1 MSEIIPKYYEDYHE
15 LVELMKKSSHDYN
28 FELVEKAYRFAEEK
42 HGDQRRASGIPYI
55 LHPTSV
61 ACILAELGMDSESLA
76 AALLHDVVEDTPVT
90 LPEIVSLFGQEIA
103 ELIDGVT
110 KLGKIPYSSREEQQA
125 ENIRKML
132 IAMAKDIRVIII
144 KLADRLHNMR
154 TIECMKEQHRRDK
167 ALEVMEVYAPI
178 AHRLGIRAIKEELED
193 LAIRYLDPVGYAEI
207 ERQLEKKSKDRVHFV
222 AEIKQSLYDRLEGEI
237 HNVYI
242 SGRVKSIHGIY
253 KKTFMKGNV
262 KIGYEISA
270 DGAVVHTEAANSAV
284 TEEQLVLGIVSLI
297 PQSIKKW
304 ISISD
309 EVYDLAGEEF
319 LDYIYDELT
328 YRIAKKLADCIIA
341 DIEACGTAS
350 TGSLP
355 AVPKITATTVTL
367 GLVAQAMAQLS
378 DEAANPVVMMNKQ
391 TWGAFKAAQ
400 AANGYNY
407 DPFEGLPVVFND
419 SISAFSAATTGVT
432 YAIVGDLGVGAQAN
446 FPNGQEIEIKL
457 DDKTKMEYD
466 LVRILG
472 REFVGHAVVA
482 PKAFCKIVH

>member
-1 MSEIIPKYYEDYHE
+1 MDFKDMTIEQLEE
-15 LVELMKKSSHDYN
+15 R
-28 FELVEKAYRFAEEK
+28 KAA
-42 HGDQRRASGIPYI
+42 I
-55 LHPTSV
+55 
-61 ACILAELGMDSESLA
+61 
-76 AALLHDVVEDTPVT
+76 
-90 LPEIVSLFGQEIA
+90 IA
-103 ELIDGVT
+103 ELDAPEADLDALETEMRGI
-110 KLGKIPYSSREEQQA
+110 KEEIESR
-125 ENIRKML
+125 
-132 IAMAKDIRVIII
+132 
-144 KLADRLHNMR
+144 
-154 TIECMKEQHRRDK
+154 K
-167 ALEVMEVYAPI
+167 ALEAEKAEKRAAIAAGAGEV
-178 AHRLGIRAIKEELED
+178 KQSFEEREERN
-193 LAIRYLDPVGYAEI
+193 IMTNAEI
-207 ERQLEKKSKDRVHFV
+207 RKSHEYNVAYANYIKTGNDAECRALLTENVSGTVPV
-222 AEIKQSLYDRLEGEI
+222 AEYVE
-237 HNVYI
+237 
-242 SGRVKSIHGIY
+242 GRVRTAWERDGITSRVR
-253 KKTFMKGNV
+253 KTFLKGNV

-270 DGAVVHTEAANSAV
+270 DGAVIHTEAANSAV
-284 TEEQLVLGIVSLI
+284 TEESLTLGIVNLV

-328 YRIAKKLADCIIA
+328 YRIAKKLADAIIA

-367 GLVAQAMAQLS
+367 GLVAQAMANLS
-378 DEAANPVVMMNKQ
+378 DEAVDPVVMMNKS

-400 AANGYNY
+400 ASANYAY

-432 YAIVGDLGVGAQAN
+432 YAIVGDLGLGAQAN
-446 FPNGQEIEIKL
+446 FPNGQEIEIKF

-482 PKAFCKIVH
+482 PKAFVKICH

>member
-1 MSEIIPKYYEDYHE
+1 MDFKDMTIEQ
-15 LVELMKKSSHDYN
+15 L
-28 FELVEKAYRFAEEK
+28 EERK
-42 HGDQRRASGIPYI
+42 TAI
-55 LHPTSV
+55 
-61 ACILAELGMDSESLA
+61 
-76 AALLHDVVEDTPVT
+76 
-90 LPEIVSLFGQEIA
+90 IA
-103 ELIDGVT
+103 ELDAPEADLDALETEMRGI
-110 KLGKIPYSSREEQQA
+110 KEEIESR
-125 ENIRKML
+125 
-132 IAMAKDIRVIII
+132 
-144 KLADRLHNMR
+144 
-154 TIECMKEQHRRDK
+154 K
-167 ALEVMEVYAPI
+167 ALEAEKAEKRAAIAAGAGEV
-178 AHRLGIRAIKEELED
+178 KQSFEEREE
-193 LAIRYLDPVGYAEI
+193 RNTMTNAEI
-207 ERQLEKKSKDRVHFV
+207 RKSHEYNVAYANYIKTGNDAECRALLTENVSGTVPV
-222 AEIKQSLYDRLEGEI
+222 AEYVE
-237 HNVYI
+237 
-242 SGRVKSIHGIY
+242 GRVRTAWERDGITSRVR
-253 KKTFMKGNV
+253 KTFLKGNV

-270 DGAVVHTEAANSAV
+270 DGAVIHTEAANSAV
-284 TEEQLVLGIVSLI
+284 TEESLTLGIVNLV

-328 YRIAKKLADCIIA
+328 YRIAKKLADAIIA

-367 GLVAQAMAQLS
+367 GLVAQAMANLS
-378 DEAANPVVMMNKQ
+378 DEAVDPVVMMNKS

-400 AANGYNY
+400 ASANYAY

-432 YAIVGDLGVGAQAN
+432 YAIVGDLGLGAQAN
-446 FPNGQEIEIKL
+446 FPNGQEIEIKF

-482 PKAFCKIVH
+482 PKAFVKICH